1 MAMNLH
7 NLVDTVRNRLRPET
21 YVDFAAI
28 PDPPA
33 GPYRARAK
41 TAHFHFAPPGVEV
54 DELEVVKGE
63 LQVVYIT
70 RCSCGRRWLGPKFE
84 RMTVCPNCGRVV
96 VVTDPHSVTTGVPL
110 RA

>member
-1 MAMNLH
+1 MKLN
-7 NLVDTVRNRLRPET
+7 NLVDTVRSKLRPET

-33 GPYRARAK
+33 GPYRARVS

-63 LQVVYIT
+63 LQVVYMT
-70 RCSCGRRWLGPKFE
+70 RCSCGRRWVGPQFE

-96 VVTDPHSVTTGVPL
+96 VVTDPHSATNELPP